1 MLPPIRLACAHAPSS
16 PRDGGLGADGL
27 RHPKKRLG
35 IGLAL
40 VAGLWATASWAMA
53 SPTASTP
60 PSPDGATSI
69 TLLSDSADG
78 EPDVPLRGWWFVAP
92 GAKPTVSPAVV
103 LLHGCGGIHD
113 RHGQLAR
120 RYLDYVR
127 LLHRQ
132 GMHALVLDSLTPR
145 GEKELCTQAIGTR
158 KVTQAQRRGDALA
171 ALRWL
176 ARQPGV
182 DPSRLGLLGWSNG
195 GSTVLAATNETH
207 PQVRGAELHAAFAV
221 AFYPGCTAELRRG
234 YRTSTRVLMLL
245 GASDDWTPA
254 EPCERLARD
263 AQGVAPQVVSYPG
276 AFHGFD
282 GTTPVRRRLD
292 VPNGVRP
299 GQGVTVGANV
309 QAREQ
314 ALQRL
319 QAFLDGQR

>member
-1 MLPPIRLACAHAPSS
+1 MPPPIRLACARAPSS
-16 PRDGGLGADGL
+16 PRDGKTGTDGRRRQNRLGA
-27 RHPKKRLG
+27 R
-35 IGLAL
+35 LAL
-40 VAGLWATASWAMA
+40 AASFWSAAFCATTATAA
-53 SPTASTP
+53 PPPGTP
-60 PSPDGATSI
+60 DHAILVTLPADGR
-69 TLLSDSADG
+69 DG
-78 EPDVPLRGWWFVAP
+78 EPAVRLDGWWFVAP
-92 GAKPTVSPAVV
+92 GAEPATRPAVV
-103 LLHGCGGIHD
+103 LLHGCGGVRD
-113 RHGQLAR
+113 RHSLLAR
-120 RYLDYVR
+120 RYQDYVR

-182 DPSRLGLLGWSNG
+182 DARRLGLLGWSNG
-195 GSTVLAATNETH
+195 GSTVLAATNENH
-207 PQVRGAELHAAFAV
+207 PLVHDAEPHAAFAV

-263 AQGVAPQVVSYPG
+263 ARGVAPQVVSYPG

-282 GTTPVRRRLD
+282 GTAPVRQRKD
-292 VPNGVRP
+292 VPNGMHP
-299 GQGVTVGANV
+299 GQGVTVGANP

-314 ALQRL
+314 ALERL
-319 QAFLDGQR
+319 QAFLDEQR

>member
-1 MLPPIRLACAHAPSS
+1 MP
-16 PRDGGLGADGL
+16 
-27 RHPKKRLG
+27 
-35 IGLAL
+35 
-40 VAGLWATASWAMA
+40 
-53 SPTASTP
+53 
-60 PSPDGATSI
+60 
-69 TLLSDSADG
+69 LS
-78 EPDVPLRGWWFVAP
+78 GWWFVAP
-92 GAKPTVSPAVV
+92 GAEPTARPAVV

-113 RHGQLAR
+113 RQGQLAR
-120 RYLDYVR
+120 RYLDYVG

-145 GEKELCTQAIGTR
+145 GEKELCTQTIGTR

-182 DPSRLGLLGWSNG
+182 DASRLGLLGWSNG

-207 PQVRGAELHAAFAV
+207 RQVHGAEVHAAFAV

-234 YRTSTRVLMLL
+234 YRTSTRVLLLL

-282 GTTPVRRRLD
+282 GTAPVRQRKD

-299 GQGVTVGANV
+299 GQGVTVGANA

-314 ALQRL
+314 ALLRL
-319 QAFLDGQR
+319 QEFLDGPR

>member
-1 MLPPIRLACAHAPSS
+1 MLPSISLARDRAPSS
-16 PRDGGLGADGL
+16 PRDGGPGVGGL
-27 RHPKKRLG
+27 RSQKRLG

-40 VAGLWATASWAMA
+40 AASLWATASLAMA
-53 SPTASTP
+53 SPTAPHPT
-60 PSPDGATSI
+60 SPDGATSVI
-69 TLLSDSADG
+69 LLGGGGVG
-78 EPDVPLRGWWFVAP
+78 EPPVPLNGWWFVAP
-92 GAKPTVSPAVV
+92 GAEPTARPAVV

-120 RYLDYVR
+120 RYLDYVH

-145 GEKELCTQAIGTR
+145 GEKELCTQTIGTR
-158 KVTQAQRRGDALA
+158 KVTQAQRRDDALA

-182 DPSRLGLLGWSNG
+182 DASRLGLLGWSNG

-207 PQVRGAELHAAFAV
+207 RQVRSAELHAAFAV

-234 YRTSTRVLMLL
+234 YRTSTRVLLLL

-282 GTTPVRRRLD
+282 GTAPVRQRKD
-292 VPNGVRP
+292 VPNGVHP
-299 GQGVTVGANV
+299 GQGVTVGANP

-314 ALQRL
+314 ALLRL
-319 QAFLDGQR
+319 QEFLDGPR

>member
-1 MLPPIRLACAHAPSS
+1 MLPSIRLACDRAPSS
-16 PRDGGLGADGL
+16 PCDGGPGAVGL
-27 RHPKKRLG
+27 RSPKRLG

-40 VAGLWATASWAMA
+40 AASLWATASWAMA
-53 SPTASTP
+53 SPTAP
-60 PSPDGATSI
+60 RPSPPDGATAV
-69 TLLSDSADG
+69 TLVSDSADG
-78 EPDVPLRGWWFVAP
+78 EPGVPLNGWWFAAP
-92 GAKPTVSPAVV
+92 GAEPAVRPAVV

-113 RHGQLAR
+113 RQGQLAR
-120 RYLDYVR
+120 RYLDYVG

-132 GMHALVLDSLTPR
+132 GMHALVLDSLTSR
-145 GEKELCTQAIGTR
+145 GEKELCTQTIGTR

-182 DPSRLGLLGWSNG
+182 DASRLGLLGWSNG

-207 PQVRGAELHAAFAV
+207 RQVRGAEVHAAFAV

-234 YRTSTRVLMLL
+234 YRTSTRVLLLL

-282 GTTPVRRRLD
+282 GTAPVRQRKD

-299 GQGVTVGANV
+299 GQGVTVGANA

-319 QAFLDGQR
+319 QAFLDGLR